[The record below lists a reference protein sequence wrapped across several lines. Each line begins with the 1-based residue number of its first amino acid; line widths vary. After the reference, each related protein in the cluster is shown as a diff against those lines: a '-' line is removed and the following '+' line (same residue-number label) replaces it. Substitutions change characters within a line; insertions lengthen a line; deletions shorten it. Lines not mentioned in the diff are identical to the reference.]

1 MKEYVSK
8 NTALDDFNEI
18 DTSENTIICDD
29 QTMFV
34 NLNNIVSIGGADYG
48 NGWSISF
55 DNGLRISIGD
65 DGRYYE
71 EE

>member
-34 NLNNIVSIGGADYG
+34 NLNNIVSIGGAG
-48 NGWSISF
+48 NGWRISF
-55 DNGLRISIGD
+55 DNGLHISMGD

>member
-29 QTMFV
+29 ETMFV
-34 NLNNIVSIGGADYG
+34 NLNNIVSIGG
-48 NGWSISF
+48 NGWRISF
-55 DNGLRISIGD
+55 DNGLHISIGD